1 MSGTKPTNWAVV
13 ICALIGLAL
22 VAYLVIL
29 LFNAMNGQGIN
40 AALVTG
46 VSVLA
51 IVCFI
56 MGGLIRLRSN
66 R

>member
-1 MSGTKPTNWAVV
+1 MSGTKPTNWAVF
-13 ICALIGLAL
+13 IWGLIGLAL
-22 VAYLVIL
+22 IAYLVIL
-29 LFNAMNGQGIN
+29 LFNGMNGQGIN

-56 MGGLIRLRSN
+56 MGAIVRQRRS